1 MLSTVS
7 ALGMATGILI
17 DMPGRVTSA
26 AFVGRKDQLERLHEA
41 FAATLTTPAV
51 VLIGGEAGVGKTRLV
66 YEFAAGI
73 PEARV
78 LVGTCLELGQ
88 AVMPFLPLAGI
99 LRQLSRAL
107 GPEET
112 QRLYGAELLRFLPDQ
127 GSSSADTGEG
137 EQSGLFE
144 AVLVLLGRLA
154 EISPV
159 VLVIEDLHWADRS
172 TLDLL
177 GFLARNVSSMRAMLI
192 GTYRSDEMRR
202 THALRPVLAELTRL
216 PHVERIELLPMDER
230 EVIQLYTAIRG
241 QQPQPAEA
249 DSIIT
254 RSEGNPFYVEELLAS
269 GDSVQVGMPAGLRDI
284 LATRLDNLPES
295 AKEVLRIA
303 AAAGRRVDHRLLAV
317 VAQLGE
323 DELQAGL
330 RTAVEGEALVPDAE
344 GYRFRHALLQ
354 EAAHDQLL
362 PGERMRLHRRFAE
375 ALQADPSL
383 AAGGSAGVHAELA
396 YHALATHDV
405 DLAFSSLVRA
415 GQRARDLYAFA
426 EAQQHFERAVEL
438 RPQLS
443 AEASDTAP
451 PTWELL
457 RNAALCARYFGDIR
471 VGAVKHL
478 RRAIAVLGRGG

>member
-1 MLSTVS
+1 
-7 ALGMATGILI
+7 
-17 DMPGRVTSA
+17 
-26 AFVGRKDQLERLHEA
+26 
-41 FAATLTTPAV
+41 
-51 VLIGGEAGVGKTRLV
+51 
-66 YEFAAGI
+66 
-73 PEARV
+73 
-78 LVGTCLELGQ
+78 
-88 AVMPFLPLAGI
+88 
-99 LRQLSRAL
+99 
-107 GPEET
+107 
-112 QRLYGAELLRFLPDQ
+112 
-127 GSSSADTGEG
+127 
-137 EQSGLFE
+137 
-144 AVLVLLGRLA
+144 
-154 EISPV
+154 
-159 VLVIEDLHWADRS
+159 
-172 TLDLL
+172 
-177 GFLARNVSSMRAMLI
+177 
-192 GTYRSDEMRR
+192 MRR

-415 GQRARDLYAFA
+415 GQRARDLYAF
-426 EAQQHFERAVEL
+426 R
-438 RPQLS
+438 RGP
-443 AEASDTAP
+443 
-451 PTWELL
+451 
-457 RNAALCARYFGDIR
+457 AALRTGC
-471 VGAVKHL
+471 
-478 RRAIAVLGRGG
+478 